1 MRQFLTEI
9 RFAIVDAWKSRGRRK
24 IAADHT
30 LARTLK
36 EASHVSGG
44 GGGAG
49 AAGAAPRS
57 AQVDQMVSGA
67 DNYVKSFEKG
77 AR

>member
-9 RFAIVDAWKSRGRRK
+9 RFAIVDAWKSRGGRK
-24 IAADHT
+24 IAVDDS

-57 AQVDQMVSGA
+57 AQVEQMVAGA
-67 DNYVKSFEKG
+67 DNYVKSFDDG
-77 AR
+77 PR